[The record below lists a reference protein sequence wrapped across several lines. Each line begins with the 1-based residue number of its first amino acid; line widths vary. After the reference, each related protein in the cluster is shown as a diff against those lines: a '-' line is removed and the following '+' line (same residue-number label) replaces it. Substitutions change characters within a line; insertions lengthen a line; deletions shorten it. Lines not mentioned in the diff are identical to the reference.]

1 MAKEDKRTS
10 IIQRP
15 DELSRVIRP
24 SMDQG
29 VPHTSEHFQIRD
41 IHSFMGEKS

>member
-1 MAKEDKRTS
+1 MAKEDERAS

-29 VPHTSEHFQIRD
+29 IPHRFEDFLIRD
-41 IHSFMGEKS
+41 IHSSMGEKS